1 MVRIS
6 ETENDT
12 SRDMNDQK
20 IITIAQVARAAGVS
34 IATVSRF
41 LRGETVR
48 AATSI
53 ETAIDKLNYRP
64 TLAARSLRSGIHY
77 VIAMIVPD
85 ITNPY
90 FSALAKG
97 VESVFRESPYRVFL
111 CNTDEQDTIE
121 DAVLDEIVHR
131 VDGIILAPSVEREES
146 PVQIRKQSI
155 PVVLVDRELADK
167 SFDSVLID
175 NGGGARSAARYLCEL
190 GHTEIAII
198 SGSLSNTPGRVR
210 YTGFMEELKRNKIVP
225 DQSFI
230 QFSNFKEAGGRDAM
244 RKLMQLPKPP
254 TAVFCAN
261 NAMMIG
267 ALKVLKEMGVVI
279 GRDLSV
285 IGFDDLD
292 LGSLLDPPLTVIDRP
307 SEEQGIQAA
316 HLLLKRLSGGL
327 NKEPEHIVLNT
338 KLIVRASCTP
348 PLAKHHTGDKS

>member
-1 MVRIS
+1 M
-6 ETENDT
+6 E
-12 SRDMNDQK
+12 DQK
-20 IITIAQVARAAGVS
+20 ITTIAQVARAAGVS

-41 LRGETVR
+41 LHGETVR
-48 AATSI
+48 AAASI
-53 ETAIDKLNYRP
+53 EAAVERLNYRP

-97 VESVFRESPYRVFL
+97 VESVFRETPYRVFL
-111 CNTDEQDTIE
+111 CNTDEQDVIE
-121 DAVLDEIVHR
+121 DAVLDEITRR
-131 VDGIILAPSVEREES
+131 VDGIILAPTVEREES
-146 PVQIRKQSI
+146 PVQIRKQGV

-175 NGGGARSAARYLCEL
+175 NGGGARSAARYLCKL

-210 YTGFMEELKRNKIVP
+210 YNGFMEELKKNKIFP
-225 DQSFI
+225 DPSFI
-230 QFSNFKEAGGRDAM
+230 QFSNFKETGGRDAM
-244 RKLMQLPKPP
+244 RKLMQLPQPP

-261 NAMMIG
+261 NAMMVG
-267 ALKVLKEMGVVI
+267 ALKILKEMGIMI

-292 LGSLLDPPLTVIDRP
+292 LGSLLDPPLTVVDRP

-316 HLLLKRLSGGL
+316 RLLLKRLSGISS
-327 NKEPEHIVLNT
+327 ERPEHIVLST

-348 PLAKHHTGDKS
+348 PTIKPHAGDQP